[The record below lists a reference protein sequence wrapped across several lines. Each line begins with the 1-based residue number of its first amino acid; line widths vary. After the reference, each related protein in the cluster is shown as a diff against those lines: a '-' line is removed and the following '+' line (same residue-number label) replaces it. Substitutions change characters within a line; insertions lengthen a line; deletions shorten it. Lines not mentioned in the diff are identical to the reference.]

1 MSHAALGAAIA
12 LGAVVGGLA
21 LPAGPASATFPATAG
36 PPGTPASRF
45 DAAVGYDP
53 ETRQVVM
60 FGGLSDEGALADTWV
75 WNGSVWRQ
83 EHSAESPPSL
93 DLSVRI

>member
-1 MSHAALGAAIA
+1 MAAALRSRVARAPARVMSHAALGAAIA

-21 LPAGPASATFPATAG
+21 LPAGPASATFPQPQARQELRRRG
-36 PPGTPASRF
+36 SMRRF
-45 DAAVGYDP
+45 GYDP

-75 WNGSVWRQ
+75 WNGSV
-83 EHSAESPPSL
+83 
-93 DLSVRI
+93 